1 MSLFHLET
9 GASCVL
15 PVVKVADIHLLFQ
28 TSGGNTVIELQID
41 NNTLQAGFVIFK
53 IINDIVAL
61 CVWP

>member
-1 MSLFHLET
+1 M
-9 GASCVL
+9 GASCAL

-41 NNTLQAGFVIFK
+41 NNTLQDGFVIFK

-61 CVWP
+61 CV